1 MKTKHHLTQT
11 VEWLGNLI
19 AEMRTSLLLE
29 CHVSIENTWLQN
41 AILSCVEIVVTK
53 KLGYCLQVNPNK
65 IQNNYL
71 LNSQIPFSAIT
82 FQ

>member
-1 MKTKHHLTQT
+1 MFLFVSILLKYMKTKHHLTQT

-41 AILSCVEIVVTK
+41 AELPCV
-53 KLGYCLQVNPNK
+53 
-65 IQNNYL
+65 
-71 LNSQIPFSAIT
+71 
-82 FQ
+82 